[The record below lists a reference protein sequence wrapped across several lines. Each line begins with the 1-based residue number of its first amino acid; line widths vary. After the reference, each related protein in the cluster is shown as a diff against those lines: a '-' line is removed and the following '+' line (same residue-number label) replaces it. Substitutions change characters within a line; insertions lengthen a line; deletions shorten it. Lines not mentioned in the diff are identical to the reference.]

1 MAYSYPSTVTPFTR
15 EAVLAQ
21 LLSGIVPQGWVVLR
35 ANRLAMALQV
45 VVLVTRLVGAI
56 IFALIVIFHGAILH
70 FLGFPDLTALPLPF
84 SPALLEGVLIALAAL
99 GFVQPIL
106 IALAAL
112 GFVQPI
118 LIGWRSLAGG
128 LAQTLIVTP
137 EGFVVD
143 GGPARAVPFAEV
155 AAIKKRNW
163 MLLHAR
169 RESFTD
175 NYLALRITYRDGS
188 TKSWQVDSRF
198 GPPHAVQEL
207 IIGALAQYQRAHGLA

>member
-1 MAYSYPSTVTPFTR
+1 MAHSYPTAEPFTR

-21 LLSGIVPQGWVVLR
+21 LQSGIVPQGWVVLR

-106 IALAAL
+106 I
-112 GFVQPI
+112 
-118 LIGWRSLAGG
+118 GWRSLAGG

-143 GGPARAVPFAEV
+143 GGPSRAVPFAEV

-169 RESFTD
+169 RESFAD

-188 TKSWQVDSRF
+188 TKSWQVDSRC

-207 IIGALAQYQRAHGLA
+207 IVGAFAQYQRAHGLA